1 MSISA
6 PNGTQQPP
14 TGDTHRYE
22 SFTDGVKLPGFG
34 LPTKQCQRYVPR
46 GVCEAGHIQLARS
59 SCELRRCP
67 DHWREWATRGTES
80 AVARLAAYREA
91 QSHAWDKRM
100 VHVVL
105 SPEWGERVTER
116 RLWQRR
122 SEAQQI
128 AKDVGMRGGYMV
140 VHPYRLT
147 SELNELYRTA
157 KDHGLP
163 GDYKKWRF
171 ARELTGGR
179 WDHLKQYL
187 CVHPHYHVIGP
198 ARDVDVSGVDGW
210 VVKKLSTL
218 PRHELE
224 DPEPYEATARMAW
237 YQRSHAA
244 HQAGR
249 HSASWF
255 GEVHPASFDP
265 LVCTSCNPRG
275 SGVVRDSDGRER
287 PCPACGGS
295 GEGPLSPAEW
305 AVVLDMADHAVEPPG
320 ADDEAV
326 CGCEDCEAPVFEMY
340 ELASRMATLEWWSTL
355 DGTIKNQLLGL
366 KLYWVDGMAVPP
378 PEVAV
383 DSERL
388 LAWFERKGWEVAH
401 GPTAPAPST
410 ARALGDY

>member
-1 MSISA
+1 
-6 PNGTQQPP
+6 
-14 TGDTHRYE
+14 
-22 SFTDGVKLPGFG
+22 
-34 LPTKQCQRYVPR
+34 
-46 GVCEAGHIQLARS
+46 
-59 SCELRRCP
+59 
-67 DHWREWATRGTES
+67 
-80 AVARLAAYREA
+80 
-91 QSHAWDKRM
+91 M

-163 GDYKKWRF
+163 DDYKKWRF

-187 CVHPHYHVIGP
+187 SVHPHYHVIGP

-265 LVCTSCNPRG
+265 
-275 SGVVRDSDGRER
+275 E
-287 PCPACGGS
+287 
-295 GEGPLSPAEW
+295 AELADRW

-326 CGCEDCEAPVFEMY
+326 CGCDDCEAPVFEMY
-340 ELASRMATLEWWSTL
+340 ELASRMASLEWWSTL

-378 PEVAV
+378 PEAAV

-388 LAWFERKGWEVAH
+388 LAWFERKGWELAH
-401 GPTAPAPST
+401 GPTAPAATT
-410 ARALGDY
+410 AQLLRDY

>member
-1 MSISA
+1 MSLSA
-6 PNGTQQPP
+6 ANGPQQLSIA
-14 TGDTHRYE
+14 DTDQYE
-22 SFTDGVKLPGFG
+22 SFTDVVKLPGFG

-67 DHWREWATRGTES
+67 DHWREWDTRGTES

-147 SELNELYRTA
+147 SELDELYRTA

-179 WDHLKQYL
+179 WDHLKRYL
-187 CVHPHYHVIGP
+187 SVHPHYHVIGP

-218 PRHELE
+218 PRHELR
-224 DPEPYEATARMAW
+224 DPEAYEATARVAW

-265 LVCTSCNPRG
+265 
-275 SGVVRDSDGRER
+275 E
-287 PCPACGGS
+287 
-295 GEGPLSPAEW
+295 AELADRW
-305 AVVLDMADHAVEPPG
+305 AVVLDMANHAVEPPG

-378 PEVAV
+378 PDVAV

>member
-1 MSISA
+1 
-6 PNGTQQPP
+6 
-14 TGDTHRYE
+14 
-22 SFTDGVKLPGFG
+22 
-34 LPTKQCQRYVPR
+34 
-46 GVCEAGHIQLARS
+46 
-59 SCELRRCP
+59 
-67 DHWREWATRGTES
+67 
-80 AVARLAAYREA
+80 VARLAAYREA

-147 SELNELYRTA
+147 SELDELYRTA

-179 WDHLKQYL
+179 WDHLKRYL
-187 CVHPHYHVIGP
+187 SVHPHYHVIGP

-218 PRHELE
+218 PRHELR
-224 DPEPYEATARMAW
+224 DPEAYEATARVAW

-265 LVCTSCNPRG
+265 
-275 SGVVRDSDGRER
+275 E
-287 PCPACGGS
+287 
-295 GEGPLSPAEW
+295 AELADRW
-305 AVVLDMADHAVEPPG
+305 AVVLDMANHAVEPPG
-320 ADDEAV
+320 ADNEAV

-340 ELASRMATLEWWSTL
+340 ELASRMASLEWWSTL

-378 PEVAV
+378 PDVAV

>member
-147 SELNELYRTA
+147 SELNELFRTA

-179 WDHLKQYL
+179 WDHLKKYL
-187 CVHPHYHVIGP
+187 SVHPHYHVIGP
-198 ARDVDVSGVDGW
+198 ARSVDVDGVDGW

-224 DPEPYEATARMAW
+224 DPEPYEATARVAW

-265 LVCTSCNPRG
+265 
-275 SGVVRDSDGRER
+275 E
-287 PCPACGGS
+287 
-295 GEGPLSPAEW
+295 AELADRW

-340 ELASRMATLEWWSTL
+340 ELASRMASLEWWSTL

-378 PEVAV
+378 PEAAV

-388 LAWFERKGWEVAH
+388 LAWFERKGWELAH
-401 GPTAPAPST
+401 GPTAPAATT
-410 ARALGDY
+410 AQLLRDY